1 MTSELVFLYYRTV
14 CYGDRSVDTN
24 RTDLSVMTSELI
36 FIFYY
41 RTVCYGDRSVDINR
55 TVCYGDRS
63 VDTDRT
69 NTSVMTSELIFFF
82 ITGQYAMVIGQLIQT
97 GQIPVS

>member
-1 MTSELVFLYYRTV
+1 MTSELVFLYYMTV

-24 RTDLSVMTSELI
+24 RTNTSVMTSELV
-36 FIFYY
+36 FIHY
-41 RTVCYGDRSVDINR
+41 R

-69 NTSVMTSELIFFF
+69 NTSVMTSELIFIFDYR
-82 ITGQYAMVIGQLIQT
+82 TLLW
-97 GQIPVS
+97 

>member
-1 MTSELVFLYYRTV
+1 
-14 CYGDRSVDTN
+14 
-24 RTDLSVMTSELI
+24 MTSELI

-41 RTVCYGDRSVDINR
+41 R

-69 NTSVMTSELIFFF
+69 NTSVMTSELIFIFDYR
-82 ITGQYAMVIGQLIQT
+82 TLLW
-97 GQIPVS
+97 